1 MGCLIIYLF
10 FKMPHVNKSA
20 LVPFS
25 ASQMYKLVA
34 EIDDYQDFLP
44 WCGYSTVISHEG
56 NVVVGSVTIAK
67 GGVNKSFTTENHHK
81 ENEVIEVRLVDG
93 PFKKLHGF
101 WRFHA
106 LKEDAC
112 KVSLDLEYEFSS
124 KLLGMVVGPVFNQ
137 VANTMVDSFVKQARV
152 VYAK

>member
-1 MGCLIIYLF
+1 
-10 FKMPHVNKSA
+10 MPQVNKSA

-34 EIDDYQDFLP
+34 DVDAYQDFLP
-44 WCGYSTVISHEG
+44 WCGHSEMLSHVG
-56 NVVVGSVTIAK
+56 DVVVGTVTIAK
-67 GGVNKSFTTENHHK
+67 GGVNKSFTTENHLQ
-81 ENEVIEVRLVDG
+81 ENEYIEVKLVDG
-93 PFKKLHGF
+93 PFKKLEGY
-101 WRFHA
+101 WRFDA
-106 LKEDAC
+106 LKDDAC

-152 VYAK
+152 AYG

>member
-1 MGCLIIYLF
+1 
-10 FKMPHVNKSA
+10 MPHVNKSA

-34 EIDDYQDFLP
+34 DIDAYQDFLP
-44 WCGYSTVISHEG
+44 WCGSSEVLSREG
-56 NVVVGSVTIAK
+56 NVVIGKVTIKK
-67 GGVNKSFTTENHHK
+67 GGVNKSFTTENHQQ
-81 ENEVIEVRLVDG
+81 ENNVIEVRLVDG
-93 PFKKLHGF
+93 PFKKLQGY
-101 WRFHA
+101 WRFNA

-124 KLLGMVVGPVFNQ
+124 KILGLVVGPVFNQ

-152 VYAK
+152 AYE